1 MHRKLLVHTLRDNV
15 GVAVARIEAGDEV
28 MGIVMEDQ
36 SEVAVTARSSISFG
50 HKLALA
56 SIPEGAEVIRYGSCI
71 GVARGTK
78 RLRVRHVHTHNVK
91 SARCASGE

>member
-71 GVARGTK
+71 GVAVAPIALGE
-78 RLRVRHVHTHNVK
+78 HVHTHNVK